1 MEVRRLLLLWLAV
14 AQGAERLRSAGRS
27 LQDASE
33 NDTVSVPPTVCAA
46 KPAVSFV
53 DQKPMCQNCA
63 SITID
68 DPVKRCMFNTSQC
81 ENVGPGQSCEIDCA
95 LPFVRVGNVTTGQCA
110 TGNSIPDRMIVWQE
124 PMCICPEP
132 ASQQGYVKE
141 GNVWRCS
148 QGFAGTPQVVC
159 EPLPGCQG
167 VQSFLQGYDLYGCSS
182 VLPGNDCEV
191 RCQVPFAGT
200 VTIGSCLSGN
210 TDVNG
215 LVWTAP
221 SCSISSCEDPM
232 PGNGYQKVDG
242 AWECSAGYSGSVTK
256 TCQWMEDA
264 CEAYPVL
271 SGCVQEQPCRLPD
284 MANPCM
290 FDTADCM
297 NVQPGKMCSIRCKSP
312 YLGPATD
319 FTCPV
324 ANTDPNTALLGTLP
338 DCGCGE
344 PTPLPPG
351 YNLTSDQFE
360 NTITYSCAQGYG
372 GTARKLCQPGP
383 GPECTVDPLM
393 TGCAIPLAC
402 EVIFIDQGSGEGTA
416 IGEIHMGP
424 ALLGASVDEADVLAY
439 EVFWADSC
447 EERLGTAALGGIA
460 AGRGDACCRNDV
472 YQVPIRSRP
481 PESATGFVVFSVL
494 SVGRAPVGVYVELNR
509 TLLTRAIIGSN
520 SHVLCPVWALW
531 LLLALRW

>member
-1 MEVRRLLLLWLAV
+1 M
-14 AQGAERLRSAGRS
+14 
-27 LQDASE
+27 
-33 NDTVSVPPTVCAA
+33 TMVCE
-46 KPAVSFV
+46 
-53 DQKPMCQNCA
+53 
-63 SITID
+63 T
-68 DPVKRCMFNTSQC
+68 T
-81 ENVGPGQSCEIDCA
+81 ESCELRA
-95 LPFVRVGNVTTGQCA
+95 VLRG
-110 TGNSIPDRMIVWQE
+110 
-124 PMCICPEP
+124 
-132 ASQQGYVKE
+132 
-141 GNVWRCS
+141 CS
-148 QGFAGTPQVVC
+148 QLVPCEAPQSNC
-159 EPLPGCQG
+159 R
-167 VQSFLQGYDLYGCSS
+167 YDLYGCSS